1 MESKQSKEVIV
12 RKAIWEDHEQI
23 SIILTNSFDV
33 KSGSTRRFWN
43 MLLDASALP
52 LVAEL
57 DGQVVGTATLYIL
70 EKLIHDGGKV
80 GLIEDVAVGEEA
92 RGLGVGKHLID
103 QLVDYAKSSNC
114 YKVILSCSESNVGF
128 YKKCDFYRHEV
139 TMRKDL

>member
-128 YKKCDFYRHEV
+128 YEKCDFYRHEV